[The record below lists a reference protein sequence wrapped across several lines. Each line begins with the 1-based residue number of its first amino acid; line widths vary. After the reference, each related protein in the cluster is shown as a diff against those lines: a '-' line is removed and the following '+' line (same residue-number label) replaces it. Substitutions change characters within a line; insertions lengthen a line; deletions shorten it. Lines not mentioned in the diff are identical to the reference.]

1 MTMAVFGSQ
10 LRPREDLAFC
20 RLDGGLI
27 FLDVR
32 RDAYFRLSSRLERAF
47 IACLENSECDDSEV
61 AKLIARGILV
71 EGLAPAVPASTLA
84 APTRSAVEQGTI
96 EGAPSLWDVLETIY
110 ITSAVR
116 VQLRV
121 QKLHRILHALDV
133 YRQCRAPLESTSND
147 PAIESSLR
155 SAAHAFLHA
164 RRYVPIETRCLLDA
178 LSMTRYLAKRGHH
191 VRIVFGVTEDP
202 FAAHCWVQVGDLLLS
217 DAIGNVETYTP
228 IWTF

>member
-1 MTMAVFGSQ
+1 MPMAASGLQ
-10 LRPREDLAFC
+10 LRPRDDLAFC

-32 RDAYFRLSSRLERAF
+32 KDAYFRLSSRLERAF
-47 IACLENSECDDSEV
+47 VACLENSECDEV
-61 AKLIARGILV
+61 DVGNLLARGILV
-71 EGLAPAVPASTLA
+71 DGCAPAVPASALA
-84 APTRSAVEQGTI
+84 APTRSAVEQGSI

-116 VQLRV
+116 LQLRMR
-121 QKLHRILHALDV
+121 KLHRILHALAV
-133 YRQCRAPLESTSND
+133 YRQSRASPENTSND
-147 PAIESSLR
+147 PALESSLR
-155 SAAHAFLHA
+155 RAAHAFLHA

-178 LSMTRYLAKRGHH
+178 LSMTRYLARRGHH

-202 FAAHCWVQVGDLLLS
+202 FAAHCWVQAGDLLLS